1 MAIQGVILQEQ
12 TARASEN
19 IFNPF
24 LTLNTPNTYT
34 ITDGVGVAEI
44 SNTDEFFLTGEGCM
58 KIRFLVGGGQQVS
71 FNAGAYKTDSVI
83 KSTGLHFIQYAVYKN
98 NPTADVNLTVN
109 VLINETFSSN
119 RQIGQNI
126 YSASGFIDDNW
137 NIYYQSFLANE
148 GDIVSLTWSADSDDE
163 TAIIYMDNFK
173 LERAN
178 QNIFAPTIYSNPT
191 FLINKWSRVYDFTNT
206 QLLFEDTA
214 INFSLFEGTFESNC
228 GSEILVEGVGFKPT
242 RLNSFFTVNANFL
255 AKVPSGTT
263 PHIDAQLN
271 INGTTY
277 YGDCKFLQKPVDG
290 FEYVNFSFQI
300 PCNAEFLEF
309 EGAIEL
315 IARGND
321 IEISKRNLTISE
333 TVNSN

>member
-1 MAIQGVILQEQ
+1 MAIEAVIVQ
-12 TARASEN
+12 TQQAVYSDNIINPYMTFNNEFTYDFTSGIGNATVENSSEK
-19 IFNPF
+19 
-24 LTLNTPNTYT
+24 TL
-34 ITDGVGVAEI
+34 IGGK
-44 SNTDEFFLTGEGCM
+44 SM
-58 KIRFLVGGGQQVS
+58 KIRALTTSGCNFNGGDS
-71 FNAGAYKTDSVI
+71 FQFTFGSTGNHNLQFRAYKTD
-83 KSTGLHFIQYAVYKN
+83 
-98 NPTADVNLTVN
+98 PTAIVNMVVKVWIEGALTDERTIN
-109 VLINETFSSN
+109 VTMD
-119 RQIGQNI
+119 
-126 YSASGFIDDNW
+126 SANGFQDNTW
-137 NIYYQSFLANE
+137 NLFTQSFNANA
-148 GDIVSLTWSADSDDE
+148 GDAGDVSFYFESDTSDAIVYLDA
-163 TAIIYMDNFK
+163 FK
-173 LERAN
+173 IDAN
-178 QNIFAPTIYSNPT
+178 DQRNIAPSMYSNPD
-191 FLINKWSRVYDFTNT
+191 FLITKWSRVYDFDNSRV
-206 QLLFEDTA
+206 LFEDTA